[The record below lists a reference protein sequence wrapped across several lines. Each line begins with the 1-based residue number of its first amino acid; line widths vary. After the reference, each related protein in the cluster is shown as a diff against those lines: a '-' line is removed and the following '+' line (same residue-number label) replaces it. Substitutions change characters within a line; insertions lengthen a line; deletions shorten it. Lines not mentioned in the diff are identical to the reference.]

1 MTRSEYIVHLDAM
14 RMDLVAIISN
24 HYKVLQAKGKLT
36 RATNLEEE
44 RNKKTLKMLE
54 DLATRLYEDGAISQR
69 IREEKILAGE
79 PEQEEM
85 DLVGG
90 AK

>member
-1 MTRSEYIVHLDAM
+1 MTRSEYIAHLDVM

-36 RATNLEEE
+36 KATNLEEE

-54 DLATRLYEDGAISQR
+54 DLSTRLYEDGAISQR

-85 DLVGG
+85 GLGG
-90 AK
+90 EG